1 MKISKEEYEQL
12 IYASNMLGLLC
23 DAFQRQDVFDF
34 HKTAKLV
41 FVPVKGDTSAAVNNS
56 EIESGN
62 DYVE

>member
-1 MKISKEEYEQL
+1 MKITKEEYEQL

-23 DAFQRQDVFDF
+23 DAYLKQDVFDF
-34 HKTAKLV
+34 HKTAELI
-41 FVPVKGDTSAAVNNS
+41 FTPAMGDTQEAVNNS